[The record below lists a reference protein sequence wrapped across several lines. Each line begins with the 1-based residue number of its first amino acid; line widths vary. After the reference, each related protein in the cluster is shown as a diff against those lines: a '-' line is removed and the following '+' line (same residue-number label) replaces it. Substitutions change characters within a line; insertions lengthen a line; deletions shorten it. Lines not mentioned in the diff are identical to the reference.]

1 MPIPLTT
8 CLLRLGIAAVLGM
21 LIGIER
27 DLQGR
32 AAGIRTHLLVCTGAA
47 LFTLIS
53 VLIGYTVT
61 EGRHIGDP
69 ARIAAQVA
77 TGIGFLGAGTI
88 LKSGLT
94 VRGLTTAAYLWLVAA
109 IGVACA
115 IGQVSLA
122 VIAAIV
128 TDFLVVG
135 IKWVE
140 RFLPRKHTLKIIIS
154 TECYTLL
161 EDVEN
166 ALHAIKLIN
175 IDNVSRKAERKNQE
189 TDVMTY
195 KSRIEITVR
204 LVRKP
209 ITIGKNRSWQKYFI
223 TQDAIVNAISKR
235 LNALKPD
242 LISFAILNGGK

>member
-1 MPIPLTT
+1 MPIPLIT

-61 EGRHIGDP
+61 SGRHIGDP
-69 ARIAAQVA
+69 ARIAAQVV

-94 VRGLTTAAYLWLVAA
+94 VRGLTTAAYLWLTAA
-109 IGVACA
+109 IGVACG

-122 VIAAIV
+122 VVAAIV

-135 IKWVE
+135 IKWIE

-161 EDVEN
+161 QDVEN
-166 ALHAIKLIN
+166 ALRTIKIIN
-175 IDNVSRKAERKNQE
+175 IDNVCHKAEQRNPA
-189 TDVMTY
+189 TDAMTY
-195 KSRIEITVR
+195 KSRIEITIR

-209 ITIGKNRSWQKYFI
+209 MSICKNSSWQKYFV
-223 TQDAIVNAISKR
+223 TQDTVVNIISQK
-235 LNALKPD
+235 LYALKPK
-242 LISFAILNGGK
+242 LLSFSILNGGT

>member
-1 MPIPLTT
+1 MTTLTT
-8 CLLRLGIAAVLGM
+8 CFLRLGVAAVLGM

-53 VLIGYTVT
+53 VMIGYTVT
-61 EGRHIGDP
+61 AGRHIGDP
-69 ARIAAQVA
+69 ARIAAQVV

-94 VRGLTTAAYLWLVAA
+94 VRGLTTAAYLWLTAA
-109 IGVACA
+109 IGVACG

-128 TDFLVVG
+128 TDFLVVA

-140 RFLPRKHTLKIIIS
+140 RFLPRKHILKIIIT
-154 TECYTLL
+154 TECYNLL
-161 EDVEN
+161 QDVEN
-166 ALHAIKLIN
+166 ALHAIKIIT
-175 IDNVSRKAERKNQE
+175 IDNVCRKAERKDPK

-195 KSRIEITVR
+195 KSRIEISIR

-209 ITIGKNRSWQKYFI
+209 LTIGKNRSWQKYFV
-223 TQDAIVNAISKR
+223 TQDAVVNIISQK
-235 LNALKPD
+235 LYALKPE
-242 LISFAILNGGK
+242 LLSFAILNDGK